1 MALLCLSGYSGPV
14 LLSKTEMEAGA
25 ERSLTLHQGRMGSS
39 PAIARGAFLPFF
51 FAVALSA
58 IVANFIRLLALF
70 GQLAR

>member
-1 MALLCLSGYSGPV
+1 
-14 LLSKTEMEAGA
+14 MEAGA

-70 GQLAR
+70 GQLTR